1 MASKGD
7 DGQRFALLSEAE
19 LSELETDLYKDNT
32 VRTKAQF
39 VKLFEQFLAANNEEI
54 TPWKPTD
61 EVYEQ
66 RMVSRKKFT
75 EASVLECV

>member
-61 EVYEQ
+61 EVYELA
-66 RMVSRKKFT
+66 RKVFIHRT
-75 EASVLECV
+75 HSGW

>member
-39 VKLFEQFLAANNEEI
+39 VKLFEQFLAANNEKI

-61 EVYEQ
+61 EVYELA
-66 RMVSRKKFT
+66 RKVFIHRT
-75 EASVLECV
+75 HSGW

>member
-1 MASKGD
+1 MD
-7 DGQRFALLSEAE
+7 NVLLSLLSKAE

-32 VRTKAQF
+32 VKTKAQF

-61 EVYEQ
+61 EVYELA
-66 RMVSRKKFT
+66 RKVFIHRT
-75 EASVLECV
+75 HSGW